1 MKNTFLS
8 GLIGLLCIC
17 CGVCC
22 TTNQAKNRSNAEHA
36 VSAVKTPVEL
46 HGKLSVRGTQLVGGQ
61 GETVVLKGVSYGWH
75 NLWPRFYNAASARYL
90 VEEWDATVLRAAM
103 GVMLKNSYLE
113 NPELAL
119 SCVTQVVDAAIDNGV
134 YVIIDWHS
142 HNIHTEEAKVFFA
155 EMARK
160 YKGVPNVI
168 YEIFNEPVEDSW
180 QQVKAYSEEVIA
192 VIREIEPDAVILVGS
207 PHWDQDVHIAADD
220 PITGYDNLMYTL
232 HFYAATHGQELRDRG
247 NYALAKGLPLFV
259 SECAGMEATG
269 DGPIDH
275 AEWQRWLDWMH
286 SNGLS
291 WAAWSVSDK
300 EETCSMILKQGT
312 SEGGWTDSDL
322 REWGRMVRDEL
333 RSPKD

>member
-1 MKNTFLS
+1 MKTTFLS
-8 GLIGLLCIC
+8 GLFGLLCIC
-17 CGVCC
+17 SIVCC
-22 TTNQAKNRSNAEHA
+22 TTTSGKNTVTTE
-36 VSAVKTPVEL
+36 KTPVEL
-46 HGKLSVRGTQLVGGQ
+46 HGKLSVRGTQLVGEQ
-61 GETVVLKGVSYGWH
+61 GETVVLRGVSYGWH
-75 NLWPRFYNAASARYL
+75 NLWPRFYNASSVNFL
-90 VEEWDATVLRAAM
+90 VDAWKAEVLRAAM

-142 HNIHTEEAKVFFA
+142 HTIHTEEAKVFFA

-180 QQVKAYSEEVIA
+180 QQVKAYSEKVIA

-286 SNGLS
+286 NNGLS

-300 EETCSMILKQGT
+300 EETCSMILKQGA
-312 SEGGWTDSDL
+312 SEGGWMDSDL
-322 REWGRMVRDEL
+322 REWGRIVRDEL
-333 RSPKD
+333 LRAED